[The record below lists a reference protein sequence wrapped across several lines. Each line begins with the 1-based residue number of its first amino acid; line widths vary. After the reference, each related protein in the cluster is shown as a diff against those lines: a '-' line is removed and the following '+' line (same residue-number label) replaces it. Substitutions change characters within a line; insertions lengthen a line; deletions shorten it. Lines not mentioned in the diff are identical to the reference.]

1 MSLARVSTELEAAN
15 LALAEIGEPPVASL
29 DAGNARARALRQH
42 FGTALDEA
50 LAEKPWGFATAWDQ
64 PAAAT
69 TPGRGALRTR
79 FPLPTDCVAVRFIA
93 GDDGEPSTEEWDI
106 EAATVA
112 AGDMPA
118 EAKVLVTNMAA
129 PRVCYTRRVTVPRL
143 WDATFVRVFAKRLA
157 ARIAPQLGRGLA
169 TAAALDDAA
178 DQVRDRAAAID
189 AREESRSQVT
199 RDTSWVSVRRGWR
212 RRRGW

>member
-1 MSLARVSTELEAAN
+1 MALARVSTELEAAN

-29 DAGNARARALRQH
+29 DAANARARALRQH

-50 LAEKPWGFATAWDQ
+50 LAEKPWGFATAWDR
-64 PAAAT
+64 PAADVV
-69 TPGRGALRTR
+69 PGRGALRIR
-79 FPLPTDCVAVRFIA
+79 YPLPADCVTVRFLA
-93 GDDGEPSTEEWDI
+93 DESGAPSTEPWDI

-112 AGDMPA
+112 AGDVPA
-118 EAKVLVTNMAA
+118 EAKVLVANVAA
-129 PRVCYTRRVTVPRL
+129 PLVCYTRRETVPRL

-199 RDTSWVSVRRGWR
+199 RDTSWVTARRGGRRWR
-212 RRRGW
+212 